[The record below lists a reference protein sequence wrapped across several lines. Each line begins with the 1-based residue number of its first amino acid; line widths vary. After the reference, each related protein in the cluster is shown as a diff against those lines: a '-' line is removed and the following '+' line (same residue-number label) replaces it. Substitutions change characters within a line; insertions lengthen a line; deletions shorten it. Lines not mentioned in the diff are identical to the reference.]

1 MKDYRIKKSIGID
14 YERLKDLRLYAF
26 FSFAFWPFI
35 VIVALFAF
43 IYTLLKGILSISQR
57 KVSEAFSYLP
67 YTILP
72 FYLIKLVI
80 EERVFTAFLS
90 VVLLLPFMVATILGA
105 FILLFLGDSSVNYGV
120 PQPPSLYQL
129 FSDSGV
135 GLFGT
140 NGEGIKIERLIFIG
154 AGHIYLTS
162 LIAVVIV
169 LIFGLWLG
177 KLTFS
182 KRAEFNIMGFI
193 ETVETIPIL
202 FLLLVI
208 LAVFGWWTK
217 EWKNLGDFVQLC
229 EYIMLTII
237 VSFVISLGFLPRMI
251 RLIRERIKTFVSE
264 NFVDGLKAHGID
276 QNRILWFHIIKKNCM
291 GDIMITTTQIW
302 GAIIL
307 ILISMDYLVSI
318 FPLLGAESYSSW
330 ARILLTPET
339 KKAILFLKELKFNE
353 WWLYV
358 FPIFFIVTTVTGF
371 YLFGDSLKTIYERN
385 LIRGENRAT
394 ELDYMFQ
401 DIATK
406 IGI

>member
-1 MKDYRIKKSIGID
+1 MTDYKIKKSIGID
-14 YERLKDLRLYAF
+14 YERLRYLRFYVL
-26 FSFAFWPFI
+26 FSFALWPFML
-35 VIVALFAF
+35 IVALFAF
-43 IYTLLKGILSISQR
+43 ICSLLKGILSISLR

-72 FYLIKLVI
+72 LYLIKLAI
-80 EERVFTAFLS
+80 EERSFAVFLS
-90 VVLLLPFMVATILGA
+90 VVLLLPFMFASIIAPFL
-105 FILLFLGDSSVNYGV
+105 LLFPDYSETYGA
-120 PQPPSLYQL
+120 PQPPYFYRL
-129 FSDSGV
+129 FGDSGE

-140 NGEGIKIERLIFIG
+140 IGGGISIERLIFIG
-154 AGHIYLTS
+154 AGHMYLTS
-162 LIAVVIV
+162 LIAVATV

-182 KRAEFNIMGFI
+182 KRAEFYIMGFV

-202 FLLLVI
+202 FLLLII
-208 LAVFGWWTK
+208 LAVFGWWAK
-217 EWKNLGDFVQLC
+217 EWENLGIFVQFC

-237 VSFVISLGFLPRMI
+237 ISLVISLCFLPRMI
-251 RLIRERIKTFVSE
+251 RLIREKIKTFASE

-291 GDIMITTTQIW
+291 GDILITTTQIW

-339 KKAILFLKELKFNE
+339 KKDILFLRELKFNE

-371 YLFGDSLKTIYERN
+371 HLFGDSLKTIYERN
-385 LIRGENRAT
+385 PFRGEIRT
-394 ELDYMFQ
+394 TKLDYMLQ
-401 DIATK
+401 DFATK